1 MSTWLELR
9 QLIVA
14 DREIQ
19 GFTHLGSDSVGA
31 IAVIPGLVLLAVPFV
46 PYVHSRYMPLLSVQ
60 SYS

>member
-19 GFTHLGSDSVGA
+19 GFTHLGSDGVGA

-46 PYVHSRYMPLLSVQ
+46 L
-60 SYS
+60 